1 MARRDLRNKRVLL
14 TGASAGIGWELAQQL
29 AQKGTRLLLTARRQ
43 HKLEELREKIHKTH
57 PKIEV
62 EILAGDITDV
72 QLREQLA
79 DYCRQAWKGLDLLI
93 NNAGVGS
100 LGTFEDSNP
109 ETLREV
115 MEVNFFAPVELIRV
129 CLPLLKLGTQPLIA
143 NISSVLGHRA
153 VPFKTE
159 YCASKFAIHGFSD
172 ALRAELAEQSIDLT
186 LISPSTTDSEF
197 FENAV
202 ADNTDRNWKGKKAMP
217 PEKVA
222 SATVKAVE
230 KGTHEVIL
238 TLGGKTLVL
247 MDRLAPTL
255 TDLAVQRWG

>member
-1 MARRDLRNKRVLL
+1 METVL
-14 TGASAGIGWELAQQL
+14 
-29 AQKGTRLLLTARRQ
+29 
-43 HKLEELREKIHKTH
+43 
-57 PKIEV
+57 
-62 EILAGDITDV
+62 DV
-72 QLREQLA
+72 
-79 DYCRQAWKGLDLLI
+79 
-93 NNAGVGS
+93 
-100 LGTFEDSNP
+100 SNP